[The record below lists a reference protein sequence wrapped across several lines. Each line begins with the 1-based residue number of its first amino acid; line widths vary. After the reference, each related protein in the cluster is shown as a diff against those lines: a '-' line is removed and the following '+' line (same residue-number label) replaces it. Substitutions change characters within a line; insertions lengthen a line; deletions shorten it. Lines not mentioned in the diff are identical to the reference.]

1 MLAVSGGGVMSV
13 QTENS
18 SAENK
23 VSDSSGRSDYPMSRL
38 EIVMRKALVILSA
51 FGLASSGLAVAYA
64 REKAPEVRAVGEPKS
79 CVSIQQIRSTK
90 IVDDNI
96 IDFKMAGGKTY
107 RNTLPY
113 GCSGLRR
120 DDAFSYRTST
130 SQLCSVDIIRV
141 VENYGGRLNEGAG
154 CGLGKFQEVKRVNP
168 AH

>member
-1 MLAVSGGGVMSV
+1 
-13 QTENS
+13 
-18 SAENK
+18 
-23 VSDSSGRSDYPMSRL
+23 MSRL
-38 EIVMRKALVILSA
+38 EIVMRKALVILGA

-64 REKAPEVRAVGEPKS
+64 REKAPEVSAVGEPKS
-79 CVSIQQIRSTK
+79 CVSIQRIRSTK
-90 IVDDNI
+90 IVDDST

-113 GCSGLRR
+113 SCSGLRR

-141 VENYGGRLNEGAG
+141 VENYGGRLQEGVG

-168 AH
+168 AY

>member
-23 VSDSSGRSDYPMSRL
+23 VSDSSGRSDYPMRRL
-38 EIVMRKALVILSA
+38 ENVMRKALVILSA
-51 FGLASSGLAVAYA
+51 FGFASGGLAVAYA
-64 REKAPEVRAVGEPKS
+64 REKEPEVRAVGEPKS
-79 CVSIQQIRSTK
+79 CVSIQRIRSTK
-90 IVDDNI
+90 IVDDST

-113 GCSGLRR
+113 SCSGLRR

-141 VENYGGRLNEGAG
+141 VENYGGRLQEGVG

-168 AH
+168 AY